1 MDSDFPAYLVS
12 YNMKG
17 FICLGF
23 IEFGYGLSQQ
33 IICIAMGSYS
43 ESFMA
48 NCFFYALPVSGFR
61 KHTGQSL

>member
-1 MDSDFPAYLVS
+1 MDSDFPAYPVS

-23 IEFGYGLSQQ
+23 IEFGYRISQQ
-33 IICIAMGSYS
+33 IIRIAMGSYS
-43 ESFMA
+43 EPFMA

-61 KHTGQSL
+61 KHTEQSL